1 MKGPASLTRRVMLG
15 ATLLLGVF
23 FSFAFVALDDGFRRA
38 AEQALEDL
46 LESQVLGLLTAA
58 DPGASEQLILPDA
71 LPETRFSRP
80 GSGLYAQ
87 VTEADGETVWIS
99 ASATGLRLPAPAPE
113 APGRILFRSV
123 ELDDGT
129 ELLSASLRVEWE
141 FEDNSVRAFIFSVAS
156 GLDGYRKQINNYR
169 TRLGSW
175 FLVLALIII
184 AAQVAALRF
193 LLRPLGQAER
203 EVRQIEAGEREQL
216 SDGYPR
222 ELGALAGSVNTLIEG
237 ERARSQRFRESLDNL
252 AHSLKT
258 PLAVVRSQVESGE
271 TRPDLIQEQV
281 DRMQGIVDYQLRRAA
296 SGAATMSRDRTPVAP
311 AAEAVCDA
319 LAKVYADKSPRIS
332 RRVDADAIFPGE
344 RGDLTE
350 ILGNLLDNA
359 CKWCNSRVR
368 LDVRQLEA
376 AGARRAGI
384 EIVVEDDGPGIP
396 AAQTEQL
403 VQRGIRGDLRVP
415 GHGIGLA
422 VVRDIVTPRGGELA
436 ISLSE
441 LGGTRVEVRLP
452 PA

>member
-1 MKGPASLTRRVMLG
+1 MKRPASLTRRVMLG

-23 FSFAFVALDDGFRRA
+23 FSFAFVALDGAFRRA

-58 DPGASEQLILPDA
+58 DPGASARLILPNA

-99 ASATGLRLPAPAPE
+99 ASATGLRLPAPAPD
-113 APGRILFRSV
+113 APGRILFKTV

-129 ELLSASLRVEWE
+129 ELLNASLRVEWE
-141 FEDNSVRAFIFSVAS
+141 FDDDSVRAFVFSVAS
-156 GLDGYRKQINNYR
+156 GLDGYRAQIKQYR

-175 FLVLALIII
+175 FFVLAMIII
-184 AAQVAALRF
+184 AAQIAALRF
-193 LLRPLGQAER
+193 LLRPLGQAEQ
-203 EVRQIEAGEREQL
+203 EVRQIEAGERQQL

-258 PLAVVRSQVESGE
+258 PLAVVRNQIETGESE
-271 TRPDLIQEQV
+271 PALIQQQV

-296 SGAATMSRDRTPVAP
+296 SGAATMSRERTLVSP
-311 AAEAVCDA
+311 AVEAICDA
-319 LAKVYADKSPRIS
+319 LAKVYAEKSPQIARSI
-332 RRVDADAIFPGE
+332 DADAMFPGE

-359 CKWCNSRVR
+359 CKWCKKQVR
-368 LDVRQLEA
+368 LEVRRLDAQ
-376 AGARRAGI
+376 GARHPGI

-396 AAQTEQL
+396 VAEADLL
-403 VQRGIRGDLRVP
+403 VQRGIRGDQRVP

-422 VVRDIVTPRGGELA
+422 VVRDIITPRGGELA
-436 ISLSE
+436 ISLSG
-441 LGGTRVEVRLP
+441 LGGTRIEVRLP
-452 PA
+452 GA